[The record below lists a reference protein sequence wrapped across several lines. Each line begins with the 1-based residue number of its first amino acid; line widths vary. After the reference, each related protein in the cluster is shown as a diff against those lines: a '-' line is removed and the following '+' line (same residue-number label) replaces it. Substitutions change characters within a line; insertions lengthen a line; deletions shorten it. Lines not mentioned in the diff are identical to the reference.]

1 MDNKS
6 VVYMH
11 DDILF
16 RDKEKL
22 NLQKKM
28 DGFKNI
34 ILSEVNPGLER
45 QTLSILLYEDPKH
58 KCRIWYV

>member
-6 VVYMH
+6 VVYMY

-34 ILSEVNPGLER
+34 ILSEVNLGLER
-45 QTLSILLYEDPKH
+45 
-58 KCRIWYV
+58 